1 MDGKTL
7 ILIELALVAFLCL
20 GFGFQQLWSL
30 RRERQRAA
38 EAKARA
44 EAEKS

>member
-7 ILIELALVAFLCL
+7 ILIELALVVILCL

-30 RRERQRAA
+30 RRERRRG
-38 EAKARA
+38 EGARKTG
-44 EAEKS
+44 KS